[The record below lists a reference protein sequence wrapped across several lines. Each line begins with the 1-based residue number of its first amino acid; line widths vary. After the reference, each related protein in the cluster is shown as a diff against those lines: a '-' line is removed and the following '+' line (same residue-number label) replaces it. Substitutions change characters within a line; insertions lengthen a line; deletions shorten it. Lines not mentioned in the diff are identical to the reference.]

1 LPLRPPSA
9 RGARGCAAISE
20 AAGGD
25 PELLGPVLGVQREYL
40 EAAYD
45 EMRQRFGSLEGYFTD
60 GLKIDA
66 ATRERLRA
74 ANILVGG

>member
-1 LPLRPPSA
+1 M
-9 RGARGCAAISE
+9 
-20 AAGGD
+20 
-25 PELLGPVLGVQREYL
+25 QREYL

-74 ANILVGG
+74 ANILVGGNFYPPIVGYRLCARLLPEGFS